1 MKIKKY
7 LFVFYFFAL
16 NLCTFGAE
24 SNFINLKNILSGVWC
39 NEILNQNVI
48 PMKKIIFFHAFY
60 EYSPNIIASRTFCE
74 SPNDI
79 NTSPI
84 SVLLKK
90 GFGGYNSPMRS
101 AEALYFYDKI
111 LDVFYS
117 WNGYQ
122 KHQLSVVFDP
132 KKEKIYS
139 LQLTKE
145 NLERLKSIRKY
156 GKGLEELSDYA
167 DSVVWFS
174 CNKADAILNED
185 LVSRKRRGNLIF
197 YTLLPLQKPLEKIAS
212 SFDVRAYMNADIN
225 RFNPG
230 EMQNFRKRLISYL
243 GECTL
248 EFSGKRELRVYVNL
262 SDCLSMTYYDRN
274 IDSSLSN
281 MNRTAIDLLAP
292 NGISKE
298 QERGEKYYYYVPFTK
313 LRVRYAVNDS
323 FLIYYTSE
331 QWIKDN
337 PESDFRN
344 EKHAYIGKEDKDGN
358 FIFYSG
364 KEAAQDIKDLC
375 NTNEY
380 GHIISMKKDLEPRFK
395 MKFGE
400 NEIIMWILR
409 DGKWHQNFRMTRV
422 LGGK

>member
-7 LFVFYFFAL
+7 LLVLYFFAL
-16 NLCTFGAE
+16 NLCAFGAE
-24 SNFINLKNILSGVWC
+24 PNFINLNNILSGIWC
-39 NEILNQNVI
+39 RDYLFKDKPYKHKGIIFSVFYEFSPSIIVFQEFSTNGLNITTSSVLESGFLGPYSRPTRNLVSCYLYDEILN
-48 PMKKIIFFHAFY
+48 
-60 EYSPNIIASRTFCE
+60 
-74 SPNDI
+74 
-79 NTSPI
+79 
-84 SVLLKK
+84 
-90 GFGGYNSPMRS
+90 
-101 AEALYFYDKI
+101 LYYG
-111 LDVFYS
+111 
-117 WNGYQ
+117 WNGYDIKQ
-122 KHQLSVVFDP
+122 YRQFIVFEP
-132 KKEKIYS
+132 KMRKLYS
-139 LQLTKE
+139 FKLTNE
-145 NLERLKSIRKY
+145 NIERLKSNRRD
-156 GKGLEELSDYA
+156 GKNITELLEYA
-167 DSVVWFS
+167 DLVVDFDYD
-174 CNKADAILNED
+174 KADICF
-185 LVSRKRRGNLIF
+185 KRYQGNLIF
-197 YTLLPLQKPLEKIAS
+197 GIKIPLQKPLEKIAS
-212 SFDVRAYMNADIN
+212 SFDVRAYMNAIV
-225 RFNPG
+225 RESNPG

-344 EKHAYIGKEDKDGN
+344 EKHAYIGKEDEDGN